1 VNLYSQFID
10 DSRRL
15 EKIENLQSHDNNKN
29 YKKTIK
35 ILETY
40 WLEYDEY
47 DQTLLATGVSIQ
59 STSQLA
65 E

>member
-10 DSRRL
+10 DAKRL

>member
-1 VNLYSQFID
+1 VILTWSF
-10 DSRRL
+10 R

-40 WLEYDEY
+40 WLEYDDY
-47 DQTLLATGVSIQ
+47 DQTLLATGASIQ